1 MRAVSAQAQ
10 RARFH
15 PAVPYH
21 KPNTGLVTHSIR
33 CIRRRRPETAQ
44 TKYIDRKLSVLI
56 TPPSSQLKNLI
67 RPRHFDAS
75 VDKICREL
83 PHDVFFAVNKE
94 RTFCACL
101 LLPSQQLRLV
111 GMCGETI
118 NGVDASPKATAP
130 RPFNHGAITR
140 TCCARNGPPNGVPSG
155 PSWHADSWPSPCL
168 ISPKVSRRVT
178 AAEFGADAKLDVA
191 AL

>member
-83 PHDVFFAVNKE
+83 PHG
-94 RTFCACL
+94 
-101 LLPSQQLRLV
+101 LV